1 MLGKDAQAM
10 LNDLRWHWD
19 DAYLID
25 CRDGVWVAAP
35 KNDPFGIISRDSSLE
50 LRMALSDDYAKR
62 AGRRFGG
69 NSST

>member
-1 MLGKDAQAM
+1 MLDRDAQAT

-25 CRDGVWVAAP
+25 CRDGVWVTAH
-35 KNDPFGIISRDSSLE
+35 KGDPFAIISRDSSVE
-50 LRMALSDDYAKR
+50 LRMALREDYSKR
-62 AGRRFGG
+62 AGQRFGG